1 MRALFFQLL
10 DLLYPPKCV
19 FCRRLLRPEEHDVCA
34 RCAHE
39 LEPIPA
45 PARAVLHGV
54 LCRVSL

>member
-1 MRALFFQLL
+1 MKRVISWLL

-39 LEPIPA
+39 QIG
-45 PARAVLHGV
+45 RAHV
-54 LCRVSL
+54 

>member
-1 MRALFFQLL
+1 MRALFSQLL

-39 LEPIPA
+39 LEPTKKI
-45 PARAVLHGV
+45 RKKITGV
-54 LCRVSL
+54 L

>member
-1 MRALFFQLL
+1 MRALFSQLL

-39 LEPIPA
+39 LEPIGSV
-45 PARAVLHGV
+45 RCV
-54 LCRVSL
+54 